1 MQTVPQQTSEAPPS
15 PASAAPPPAD
25 HDAVRGALRDL
36 VALAAECAAREAEI
50 AQTQQAELEQ
60 AEKELARSRS
70 NVDLRFKGVR
80 DEIQTKTQAR
90 IEQINQQFQAEL
102 AELKQSDQSRRQMV
116 ADDFEKATADVNH
129 KIQQAVW
136 LAESMFE

>member
-1 MQTVPQQTSEAPPS
+1 MQTVPQPSADVTQPAVSTAPP
-15 PASAAPPPAD
+15 PPPAD

-36 VALAAECAAREAEI
+36 VALAAECATKEAEI
-50 AQTQQAELEQ
+50 TQAQQAELEQ

-102 AELKQSDQSRRQMV
+102 AELKQSDAQRRR
-116 ADDFEKATADVNH
+116 
-129 KIQQAVW
+129 
-136 LAESMFE
+136 